1 MDNRI
6 TLTGKISFEPEDKTN
21 KHKNQASWKKIAM
34 IFFDG
39 DITEYYAW
47 FLQRRYNLTLNKPLR
62 GGHISF
68 INDSIRD
75 LSLNGARSIEDV
87 EIAWN
92 VLKKK
97 WDGKKIDVV
106 LDLTPKTDDRIWW
119 LNVPQ
124 DERNEI
130 HAIRNEIGLSRP
142 YFGLHM
148 SIGYARPGIM
158 EDHSKYIYDLIKQ
171 GFINN

>member
-21 KHKNQASWKKIAM
+21 KHKSQASWKKIAM
-34 IFFDG
+34 IIFDG
-39 DITEYYAW
+39 DVTEYYAW
-47 FLQRRYNLTLNKPLR
+47 FIQRRYNLNLNKPLR

-75 LSLNGARSIEDV
+75 LSLNGTRTPEEID
-87 EIAWN
+87 IAWN
-92 VLKKK
+92 ALKKK

-119 LNVPQ
+119 LNIPQ
-124 DERNEI
+124 DERDEI
-130 HAIRNEIGLSRP
+130 HAIRNEIGLGRP

-148 SIGYARPGIM
+148 SIGYANEKNIA
-158 EDHSKYIYDLIKQ
+158 HSVYLHNLIKE